1 MMIVVMIMGVM
12 MVLVVVMMVVVV
24 MTMFVV
30 VVVMTPLMVGDT
42 VRDDDG
48 GRGALNWGTCKCL
61 PNNFKSPLNLPKYI
75 FFITGSAPVWILC

>member
-1 MMIVVMIMGVM
+1 
-12 MVLVVVMMVVVV
+12 

-61 PNNFKSPLNLPKYI
+61 AVWVDAPLFLPNNFKSPLNLPKYI